1 MSGTVFMSLA
11 SLFFIIII
19 MISYFSKER
28 NNNSET
34 KIFTKLLII
43 SFCSLLSE
51 LYIVILPKNMD
62 FFPFVFALK
71 LLLIFCLLWITYFM
85 EYVFI
90 ITRNNEDKVLIE
102 VTSKHIKQ
110 QCFDEIR
117 KNYIVIGNQNL
128 ADILNED
135 EDLLKLIN

>member
-28 NNNSET
+28 SNSSET

-71 LLLIFCLLWITYFM
+71 LL
-85 EYVFI
+85 
-90 ITRNNEDKVLIE
+90 
-102 VTSKHIKQ
+102 
-110 QCFDEIR
+110 
-117 KNYIVIGNQNL
+117 
-128 ADILNED
+128 ILPP
-135 EDLLKLIN
+135 KRCIM